1 MCDLNGPFKLC
12 TCSTEI
18 DYSKP
23 HWILK
28 TNPVKNEEFL
38 NIIEGMMIPPNLID
52 KIERR
57 KVLRRLNSFNV
68 FDFEYT
74 PSENDQ
80 LELNHQEDDGYK
92 FTFKGD
98 KWVLEEFF
106 GAHPVFE
113 HGTQRDGLIKSLP
126 SKLKEVY
133 SKYLE
138 ALEEGEV
145 DIVKCG
151 WSNYRISE
159 KKLIKL
165 LENRVNGEKTELPK
179 GYEPWGF

>member
-12 TCSTEI
+12 SCSSDI

-28 TNPVKNEEFL
+28 TNSVRNEEYL
-38 NIIEGMMIPPNLID
+38 VVIEGMMIPPNLID

-57 KVLRRLNSFNV
+57 KVLRRLNTINV

-80 LELNHQEDDGYK
+80 LELNHEEDDGYK

-113 HGTQRDGLIKSLP
+113 HGTQRDGLIESLP

-138 ALEEGEV
+138 VLEEGEV

-165 LENRVNGEKTELPK
+165 LENRVNGEKTELPE